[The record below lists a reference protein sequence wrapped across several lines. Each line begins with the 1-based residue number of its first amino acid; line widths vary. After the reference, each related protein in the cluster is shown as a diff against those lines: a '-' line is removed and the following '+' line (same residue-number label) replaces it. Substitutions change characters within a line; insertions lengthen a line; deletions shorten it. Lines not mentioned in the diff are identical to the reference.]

1 MNKFLLVIFFSLASF
16 VGFTQTT
23 DEELAYY
30 YYNNE
35 EYDKA
40 KLYLERVYDVNPSKQ
55 NFDYY
60 LSTLIELKDYKTA
73 EKISK
78 KQVKRY
84 PKNVFYKVQ
93 LGSIYEKIG
102 EEEKANQYFN
112 ELVEELDE
120 NSGYGGFSQLGSEF
134 TRINKLD
141 LALAVYQKGEK
152 IIDNPH
158 LGYGLLIADIYGRQ
172 GKDEEMIDAYLDILS
187 KREDQLGQIENMLS
201 RTVDFTEDN
210 KKEDRLRVELL
221 RRIQKSPGKTVYNRL
236 LIWYYQQRSN
246 FKSAFLQV
254 KALDK
259 REKAEGREVYRFAQL
274 CMSNKEYDLA
284 IQAYDYILTEFSSSN
299 YFYSSAERSI
309 LQALQAKIT
318 KSADYTKED
327 LLKLE
332 ERYLNTLNNVS
343 NYGERTPVMLD
354 LVDLEVYYL
363 HDLDTALVLLNQ
375 VLGYPGLS
383 KVDLAKTKIAKAD
396 VLLIQNDVWEASL
409 LYMQVEKMF
418 KEDVLGHEAKFK
430 NAKLY
435 YYTGDYEWCQAQLNG
450 LKASTS
456 KLISN
461 DAIDLS
467 LLITDNYNMD
477 TTVRRMNWY
486 SQADLLILQNK
497 YPEAI
502 AKLDSITQD
511 VDSSH
516 SLFDEILYKKYE
528 IAFLKREYKEAE
540 YFLNKIVQ
548 SYPEDI
554 LADNAL
560 FKLGELYENQ
570 LNDEAKAI
578 KAYEKLLFDYPGSLY
593 VVETRKR
600 YRAYR
605 EEQPELFDNKIN
617 KEESDQNDKIY
628 YLDEN
633 GDVFEIKE
641 EDK

>member
-1 MNKFLLVIFFSLASF
+1 MLSFLSF
-16 VGFTQTT
+16 VGFSQTT

-60 LSTLIELKDYKTA
+60 LATLLELKEYKDA

-102 EEEKANQYFN
+102 EEDKAKKYFD
-112 ELVEELDE
+112 ELVEELDKT
-120 NSGYGGFSQLGSEF
+120 SGYGAFSQLGSEF

-141 LALAVYQKGEK
+141 YALAVYQKGEK
-152 IIDNPH
+152 VINNPH
-158 LGYGLLIADIYGRQ
+158 LGFGILIADIYGRQ

-210 KKEDRLRVELL
+210 KKEERLRVELL

-246 FKSAFLQV
+246 FRSAFLQV

-284 IQAYDYILTEFSSSN
+284 IQAYDYILTEFSNTN

-318 KSADYTKED
+318 KSADYTNDD
-327 LLKLE
+327 LVKLE
-332 ERYLNTLNNVS
+332 ERYLKTLKGVA
-343 NYGERTPVMLD
+343 NYAERTPVMLD

-363 HDLDTALVLLNQ
+363 HDLDTALILLDQ
-375 VLGYPGLS
+375 VLGYPGIS
-383 KVDLAKTKIAKAD
+383 KSNLALAKIAKAD
-396 VLLIQNDVWEASL
+396 VLLIKNDVWDASL
-409 LYMQVEKMF
+409 LYLQVEKMY
-418 KEDVLGHEAKFK
+418 KEDVLGHTAKFK

-497 YPEAI
+497 YPEAL

-528 IAFLKREYKEAE
+528 ISFLKREYKEAE
-540 YFLNKIVQ
+540 SYLNQIVA
-548 SYPEDI
+548 SYPDDI

-570 LNDEAKAI
+570 LSDEVKAI
-578 KAYEKLLFDYPGSLY
+578 KTYEKLLFDYPGSLY

-600 YRAYR
+600 YRSYR
-605 EEQPELFDNKIN
+605 ENRPDLFDNKIN
-617 KEESDQNDKIY
+617 KIGTDGEDIY
-628 YLDEN
+628 YQDDDGNLNKIE
-633 GDVFEIKE
+633 KE
-641 EDK
+641 D